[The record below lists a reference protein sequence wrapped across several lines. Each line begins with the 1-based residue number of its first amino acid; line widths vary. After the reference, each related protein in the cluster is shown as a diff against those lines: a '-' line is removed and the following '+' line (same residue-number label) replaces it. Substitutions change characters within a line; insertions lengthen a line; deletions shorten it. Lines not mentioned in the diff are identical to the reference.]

1 MTDSRKEFEGWCS
14 ANSHFRD
21 TTKDGDG
28 AQDGTGHSQHASGR
42 RSPVSLLVTQRDAEI
57 AELKQRVEA
66 LRTDAR
72 AAVDYVMATNLQLCR
87 LELSVRQTANLAW
100 GAEFRLNKALAL
112 DTAKEKQND

>member
-1 MTDSRKEFEGWCS
+1 MTDSRKEFEEWCS

-28 AQDGTGHSQHASGR
+28 AQDGTGHSQHAAAVEA
-42 RSPVSLLVTQRDAEI
+42 VSLLVTQRDAEI

-112 DTAKEKQND
+112 DTAKEN

>member
-1 MTDSRKEFEGWCS
+1 MVMERRTGLDI
-14 ANSHFRD
+14 ANMP
-21 TTKDGDG
+21 
-28 AQDGTGHSQHASGR
+28 AAVEA
-42 RSPVSLLVTQRDAEI
+42 VSLLVTQRDAEI
-57 AELKQRVEA
+57 VELKQRVEA

-112 DTAKEKQND
+112 DTAKEN